1 MAIISVTEIP
11 QANHVQP
18 ESFNYRGKI
27 REDLECAWSNR
38 IAKFEFVGYPSVA
51 TAGTVSR
58 EEAKKMFLH
67 NCYYVVANEVKDT
80 LCNELKSKLG
90 KAIKYIK
97 IDAPRSSEPYIKI
110 SGVTVNRE
118 KRLFG
123 CIDWD
128 QVDKIKEMM
137 LDKYMKYY
145 SNKEVIAELKYKL
158 RREKQREQTKL
169 R

>member
-1 MAIISVTEIP
+1 
-11 QANHVQP
+11 
-18 ESFNYRGKI
+18 
-27 REDLECAWSNR
+27 
-38 IAKFEFVGYPSVA
+38 
-51 TAGTVSR
+51 
-58 EEAKKMFLH
+58 MFLH
-67 NCYYVVANEVKDT
+67 NCYYAAANEVKDT

-97 IDAPRSSEPYIKI
+97 TDTPRSSEPYIKI
-110 SGVTVNRE
+110 SGVTVNGE

>member
-27 REDLECAWSNR
+27 REDLEYAWSNR
-38 IAKFEFVGYPSVA
+38 IAKFEFVDYPSVA

-58 EEAKKMFLH
+58 EEAKKLFLH
-67 NCYYVVANEVKDT
+67 NSYYAVANEVKDT
-80 LCNELKSKLG
+80 LCNELKPKLG

-97 IDAPRSSEPYIKI
+97 IDVPRSSEPYIKI
-110 SGVTVNRE
+110 SGVTVNGE